1 VSLRSE
7 RATVQT
13 PLVRYATEAG
23 WTCLAPD
30 EALRLRRG
38 DGGLV
43 LQEVLHQQLLRLNPG
58 VVDLTRAEDLVA
70 RLVRVPPTEEVAYSD
85 GIHRIR
91 PDVVFLVNGIPL
103 LQVETKA
110 ATRLEGIAEALER
123 SWFSSTRPRRYWGRP
138 ASSPTSARKPWSG
151 WPGRTSRTQ

>member
-1 VSLRSE
+1 VETERRERNVRLLDTGRPDTNTFHVS
-7 RATVQT
+7 
-13 PLVRYATEAG
+13 
-23 WTCLAPD
+23 
-30 EALRLRRG
+30 
-38 DGGLV
+38 
-43 LQEVLHQQLLRLNPG
+43 
-58 VVDLTRAEDLVA
+58 
-70 RLVRVPPTEEVAYSD
+70 EEVAYSN